1 MDWSAFLS
9 ASVPALIAFI
19 GAMVTCIVTNNKTT
33 ALIVYR
39 LEAIEKRLDKN
50 DDSLQRLTKI
60 EERAA
65 VYDSRLEFLYKTIDE
80 LKAKIS
86 EKEA

>member
-1 MDWSAFLS
+1 MDWSALLS

-50 DDSLQRLTKI
+50 DDSLQRLAKI

-65 VYDSRLEFLYKTIDE
+65 VYESRLEFIHKTIDE
-80 LKAKIS
+80 LKAKAS
-86 EKEA
+86 DREV

>member
-1 MDWSAFLS
+1 MDWSALLS
-9 ASVPALIAFI
+9 ASIPALIAFI
-19 GAMVTCIVTNNKTT
+19 GAMVTCIVTSNKTT

-65 VYDSRLEFLYKTIDE
+65 VYDSRLDFLYKTIDE
-80 LKAKIS
+80 LKVKVS
-86 EKEA
+86 DREV

>member
-1 MDWSAFLS
+1 MDWSALLS

-50 DDSLQRLTKI
+50 DDSLQRLAKI

-65 VYDSRLEFLYKTIDE
+65 VYESRLEFIRQAIDE
-80 LKAKIS
+80 LKAKAS
-86 EKEA
+86 DREV

>member
-1 MDWSAFLS
+1 MDWSALLS
-9 ASVPALIAFI
+9 ASIPSLIAFI

-39 LEAIEKRLDKN
+39 LDAIEKRLDKN

-65 VYDSRLEFLYKTIDE
+65 VYDNRLEFLYKTIDE
-80 LKAKIS
+80 LKTALAN
-86 EKEA
+86 KEG